1 MAVTICQESLLRLYL
16 YEMLSHQES
25 LSASPLCCCW
35 PDLNCYPGNS
45 QNLEAMNVRMDVTVK
60 RYSMGRDGRGI
71 IGIIG
76 S

>member
-25 LSASPLCCCW
+25 LSASPLCCW

-45 QNLEAMNVRMDVTVK
+45 QNLELETLLSTVPMQVLD
-60 RYSMGRDGRGI
+60 YFLTSYNSIME
-71 IGIIG
+71 
-76 S
+76 

>member
-25 LSASPLCCCW
+25 LSALLW

-45 QNLEAMNVRMDVTVK
+45 QNLELLEETLLSTAAVPMQALDYFLTSYNSIM
-60 RYSMGRDGRGI
+60 
-71 IGIIG
+71 
-76 S
+76 